1 MPLLEGTLK
10 YYEWGSKTSI
20 PELRGIPPS
29 GEPEAELWFGSENNL
44 PWLVKILAIQKPLSL
59 QLHPNAEQAVRGFE
73 TEEARG
79 IKKDDPKRLYRDKKA
94 KSELVC
100 ALTPFKA
107 FCGLR
112 NIDSVTE
119 AAGIFDLP
127 KGLFSPLLTDGEDGW
142 GEVISDLLSKEWEQ
156 EIDNLLNCCED
167 SVDENWKKVAEE
179 IVKISKIHKAD
190 SSIMILPFMN
200 YHELDTGDAIHVEPG
215 VAHIYI
221 QGMAVEVMEPGDN
234 VVRAGLTK
242 KHTDKKEFLS
252 LLDTRAETPKV
263 QSADETDHEYTGPV
277 NNLAV
282 RRIEDTK
289 IEVKGSRSA
298 DLILATTGVTKV
310 EYGEDAQ
317 LKPGEAFLIQGED
330 SNYAIDIEG
339 SAFLVR
345 GETHSY

>member
-59 QLHPNAEQAVRGFE
+59 QVHPNTEQAVRGFE

-79 IKKDDPKRLYRDKKA
+79 IKKDDPKRLYRDEKA

-119 AAGIFDLP
+119 AAEIFDLP

-142 GEVISDLLSKEWEQ
+142 GKVISDLLSEEWNQ
-156 EIDNLLNCCED
+156 EIDNLINCCED
-167 SVDENWKKVAEE
+167 GVDENWRKVAEE

-252 LLDTRAETPKV
+252 LLDTSAETPKV

-277 NNLAV
+277 NNLGV

>member
-10 YYEWGSKTSI
+10 HYDWGSKTSI
-20 PELRGIPPS
+20 AELRGILPS
-29 GEPEAELWFGSENNL
+29 GEPEAELWFGSENNF

-59 QLHPNAEQAVRGFE
+59 QLHPNTEQAVRGFE

-79 IKKDDPKRLYRDKKA
+79 IKQDNPKRLYPDEKA

-112 NIDSVTE
+112 NIDSAIE
-119 AAGIFDLP
+119 AAEVFDLP
-127 KGLFSPLLTDGEDGW
+127 KGLFSPLLTDGGKGW
-142 GEVISDLLSKEWEQ
+142 SQVISDLLSEEWNQ
-156 EIDNLLNCCED
+156 EIDSLLKRCKGD
-167 SVDENWKKVAEE
+167 MDENWVKVAEE
-179 IVKISKIHKAD
+179 IVKISKIHKTD

-200 YHELDTGDAIHVEPG
+200 YHELNPGDAIHIEPG
-215 VAHIYI
+215 VAHIYL

-234 VVRAGLTK
+234 VVRAGLTI
-242 KHTDKKEFLS
+242 KHKDKKEFLS
-252 LLDTRAETPKV
+252 LLNISAEIPQV
-263 QSADETDHEYTGPV
+263 QSAHGPDHEYTGPV
-277 NNLAV
+277 ENLTV

-289 IEVKGSRSA
+289 IEVNGSRSV
-298 DLILATTGVTKV
+298 DLILTTTGTSKV
-310 EYGEDAQ
+310 EHEEETQ

-330 SNYAIDIEG
+330 LNYTIDTAG

-345 GETHSY
+345 G

>member
-10 YYEWGSKTSI
+10 HYDWGSKTSI

-29 GEPEAELWFGSENNL
+29 GEPEAELWFGSENNF

-59 QLHPNAEQAVRGFE
+59 QLHPNTEQAARGFE

-79 IKKDDPKRLYRDKKA
+79 IKQDDPKRMYRDKKA

-112 NIDSVTE
+112 NIDSAIE
-119 AAGIFDLP
+119 AAEMFNLP
-127 KGLFSPLLTDGEDGW
+127 KGLFSPLLTDGENGW
-142 GEVISDLLSKEWEQ
+142 GQVISDLLSEEWNQ
-156 EIDNLLNCCED
+156 KIDSLLNRCED
-167 SVDENWKKVAEE
+167 GMDENWRKVAEE

-200 YHELDTGDAIHVEPG
+200 YYELDTGDAMHVEPG

-221 QGMAVEVMEPGDN
+221 QGMAVEVMESGDN

-252 LLDTRAETPKV
+252 LMDTSTEIPRV

-277 NNLAV
+277 DNLTV
-282 RRIEDTK
+282 RRIEHTK
-289 IEVKGSRSA
+289 IEVNGSRSV
-298 DLILATTGVTKV
+298 DLILATTGVSKV
-310 EYGEDAQ
+310 EHGEETL
-317 LKPGEAFLIQGED
+317 LKPGEAFLIEGEG
-330 SNYAIDIEG
+330 SNYTIDTEG
-339 SAFLVR
+339 SGFLVR
-345 GETHSY
+345 GETCSY